1 MDRDT
6 LRVAVV
12 ALLAVLALSAAAA
25 TLDTATSTGG
35 GMGPSDSGGQG
46 FDDDEGDSVLPS
58 EENDGGTLFG
68 GNGMAPTTC
77 YDQLRDPR
85 IIAAV
90 VLVVV
95 AALLVIRHRYD
106 TIVSAAFLM
115 AFGIPGG
122 IIYMLLAACPTPS
135 NEDGGILP
143 DGGDLPEG
151 GGMLG
156 DEVGRTVPSAPS
168 LLMLAL
174 LAGAFLLAAFVI
186 VRGTDD
192 DEEELPEAE
201 VPEPDDRAAAVAA
214 VAGEAAD
221 RIEADGDLEN
231 EIYRAWR
238 EMVGL
243 LDVSNPRATTP
254 GEFADAAADAGIER
268 GDVDELTELFEA
280 VRYGGFEATEDRE
293 RRAVSA
299 LRRIEDEYE
308 ERSG

>member
-12 ALLAVLALSAAAA
+12 ALLAVLALGAAAA

-46 FDDDEGDSVLPS
+46 VDEDPGDSVLPS
-58 EENDGGTLFG
+58 QEDDGGTLFG
-68 GNGMAPTTC
+68 GEGMASFGCFPVLREPTT
-77 YDQLRDPR
+77 
-85 IIAAV
+85 IA
-90 VLVVV
+90 
-95 AALLVIRHRYD
+95 AALLAVAGVALLIRRRYD
-106 TIVSAAFLM
+106 GMVSAAFLM
-115 AFGIPGG
+115 AFGLPGAVF
-122 IIYMLLAACPTPS
+122 YLLLSACSTSS
-135 NEDGGILP
+135 NEDGGLLP
-143 DGGDLPEG
+143 EGGDLPEG

-156 DEVGRTVPSAPS
+156 EEVGRTVPSTPS
-168 LLMLAL
+168 LLLLVL
-174 LAGAFLLAAFVI
+174 LAGAFLLAAAVI

-192 DEEELPEAE
+192 DEEEVPEEE

-221 RIEADGDLEN
+221 RIEDDGDLEN

-254 GEFADAAADAGIER
+254 GEFADAAAAAGIER
-268 GDVDELTELFEA
+268 ADVDELTELFET
-280 VRYGGFEATEDRE
+280 VRYGGFEATDERE
-293 RRAVSA
+293 RRAVAA

-308 ERSG
+308 EGSG